1 MHVAVG
7 SENPVKVAA
16 VERCLPAAAVTAVG
30 VDSGVSEQPRG
41 REETVEGARNRAVAA
56 LNDTE
61 ASLGVGIEG
70 GVTDRSP
77 PAGLWLIMWAAI
89 TDGERTEYG
98 AGPTLRLP
106 ADLADRVRDG
116 EELGP
121 VLGDRLDRTAVNE
134 QEGAV
139 GVFTGGTLTR
149 AEALA
154 SAVACALG
162 PFETD
167 AY

>member
-16 VERCLPAAAVTAVG
+16 VERCLPDAETVAVD
-30 VDSGVSEQPRG
+30 VDSGVAEQPRG
-41 REETVEGARNRAVAA
+41 REETVEGARNRAAAA
-56 LNDTE
+56 LAATDAT
-61 ASLGVGIEG
+61 LGVGIEG
-70 GVTDRSP
+70 GVSERSP
-77 PAGLWLIMWAAI
+77 PEGLWLIMWAAV

-98 AGPTLRLP
+98 AGPALRLP
-106 ADLADRVRDG
+106 ADLAERVRGG

-154 SAVACALG
+154 AAVACALG